1 MAYLEE
7 IGVDPEGM
15 DCLVVFEIVHAPAM
29 GEMSRE
35 GFVDGW
41 TALK

>member
-1 MAYLEE
+1 MTYLEH
-7 IGVDPEGM
+7 IGVDTEGM
-15 DCLVVFEIVHAPAM
+15 DCLVVFEILQAPAM